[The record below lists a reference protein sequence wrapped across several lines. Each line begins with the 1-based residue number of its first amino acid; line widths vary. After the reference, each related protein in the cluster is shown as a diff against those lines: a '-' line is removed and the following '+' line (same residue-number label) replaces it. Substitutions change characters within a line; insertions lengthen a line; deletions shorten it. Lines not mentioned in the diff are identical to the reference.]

1 MAREHALG
9 PGSYDSCYL
18 SQIFL
23 SLFPN
28 GFIVAL
34 RDIFPRSVFRKFHLC
49 VLKPEKRFFV
59 RRVRLDRCDSR
70 SRRLLMTKMQIGA

>member
-23 SLFPN
+23 LLFPN

-34 RDIFPRSVFRKFHLC
+34 RDIFYFFFRKFHLC

-70 SRRLLMTKMQIGA
+70 RRRLLITKMQIGA